1 MSVKTPQKKPETA
14 AALAANAYVVIGQ
27 VGRPHGLAGAFF
39 VSGRDGTIDP
49 QYGELRIGPTLA
61 KAQST
66 RIESS
71 ATQAGRPL
79 LKCSLA
85 SDRTAASLLTGC
97 LIFAEKRKIEARSG
111 NEMLWSDIEGAEV
124 VDCDGEVLGRVHH
137 VYNAGSSDIAEV
149 SANNRSV
156 DIPLIADYLAAD
168 KPLVKSE
175 HGRHRLRL
183 RVPASVFLDVW
194 NDQTANRD
202 KADVSDA

>member
-1 MSVKTPQKKPETA
+1 MSAKTPQKKPETA

-39 VSGRDGTIDP
+39 VSGRDGPIDP
-49 QYGELRIGPTLA
+49 QFGELRIGPTLA
-61 KAQST
+61 KAQSA

-85 SDRTAASLLTGC
+85 GDRTTASLLTGC

-111 NEMLWSDIEGAEV
+111 NELLWSDIEGAEV
-124 VDCDGEVLGRVHH
+124 VDCDGEVIGRVHH
-137 VYNAGSSDIAEV
+137 VYNAGSSDI
-149 SANNRSV
+149 V
-156 DIPLIADYLAAD
+156 DSPLIADYLAAD
-168 KPLVKSE
+168 KPLVKSDQ
-175 HGRHRLRL
+175 GRHHLRL